1 MLYSYNKFI
10 IVISDY
16 LLEVDIQRITTLNCT
31 NVVTSFFIF
40 KNKVI
45 FSNYSFLVSETERFF
60 FFWTLKEAY
69 GKFLGVRLDFS
80 YMKN

>member
-31 NVVTSFFIF
+31 NVVTSFLIF
-40 KNKVI
+40 ESKVI
-45 FSNYSFLVSETERFF
+45 FSNYSFLVSEAEGSSFFDIKRSLWKVPRGRDRF
-60 FFWTLKEAY
+60 
-69 GKFLGVRLDFS
+69 
-80 YMKN
+80 

>member
-31 NVVTSFFIF
+31 NVVTSFF
-40 KNKVI
+40 
-45 FSNYSFLVSETERFF
+45 L
-60 FFWTLKEAY
+60 TLKEAY
-69 GKFLGVRLDFS
+69 GKFLEVGIDFN

>member
-31 NVVTSFFIF
+31 NVVTSF
-40 KNKVI
+40 
-45 FSNYSFLVSETERFF
+45 
-60 FFWTLKEAY
+60 WTLKEAY

>member
-1 MLYSYNKFI
+1 MSEEIEFSVLYSYNKFI

-40 KNKVI
+40 ESKVI
-45 FSNYSFLVSETERFF
+45 FSNYSSLVSEAERFF
-60 FFWTLKEAY
+60 FFGY
-69 GKFLGVRLDFS
+69 
-80 YMKN
+80 